1 MPNKT
6 FEALSAEKKEAVIQ
20 AALKEFTTHDY
31 VSASLNN
38 IIHDIGIAKGSFY
51 RYFDNKKELYDYLIS
66 YGLEK
71 KAGYAYAQMEKP
83 ADDIYTSI
91 LNTLSS
97 FMSFTIENEAL
108 SAFLL
113 KAFFNGDLSRDDFL
127 FLKDGKKI
135 LLDEIIRRQGKD
147 ISDRYSTDFIFF
159 CITQI
164 LIGTPE
170 YIKEKYL
177 RETPGLKPGEID
189 YQKSIPIIENTYKQI
204 VDFIEHGLHIDQPK

>member
-6 FEALSAEKKEAVIQ
+6 FESLSEEKKEAVIQ
-20 AALKEFTTHDY
+20 AALQEFTTHDY
-31 VSASLNN
+31 ESASLND
-38 IIHDIGIAKGSFY
+38 IIHTIGIAKGSFY
-51 RYFDNKKELYDYLIS
+51 RYFDNKKQLYDYLIS
-66 YGLEK
+66 YGMEK
-71 KAGYAYAQMEKP
+71 KARYAYAQMDKP
-83 ADDIYTSI
+83 AADIYTFI
-91 LNTLSS
+91 LNSITSYMNFS
-97 FMSFTIENEAL
+97 IENETL

-127 FLKDGKKI
+127 FLKDGKNVLMEEI
-135 LLDEIIRRQGKD
+135 LKHQGKD

-177 RETPGLKPGEID
+177 RDNPEFKQGEVD
-189 YQKSIPIIENTYKQI
+189 YQKSNSMIEMTFKQI
-204 VDFIEHGLHIDQPK
+204 VDFFECGLRLEL